1 MDRAGISPEL
11 LASEREIYRKQA
23 LASGKP
29 EKILDRIVD
38 GKVDKFVSEVALVE
52 QPFVKDPDKS
62 VGALI
67 SEVGGSAN
75 VSAFERFKLGQG
87 EEARAE

>member
-1 MDRAGISPEL
+1 VNREGISSEL
-11 LASEREIYRKQA
+11 LAAEREIYRKQA

-38 GKVDKFVSEVALVE
+38 GKVDKYISEVALVE

-62 VGALI
+62 VGALV
-67 SEVGGSAN
+67 SEHGGGVN

>member
-1 MDRAGISPEL
+1 MCSSDL
-11 LASEREIYRKQA
+11 
-23 LASGKP
+23 
-29 EKILDRIVD
+29 IVD
-38 GKVDKFVSEVALVE
+38 GKVDKFVSEVALLE

-67 SEVGGSAN
+67 SEVGGKNVN